1 MLERGAHA
9 PLTSSAGRLFD
20 AVAALAGVRQVA
32 SYEGQ
37 AAMELEWSIEDHGSL
52 PSYWIPVVETGA
64 GPMIV
69 DWVPMLRAILRDLD
83 AGVSCG
89 RVSAAFHR
97 ALAVSIAEVAARV
110 GVRRVALSGGCFQ
123 NRHLLEWSVE
133 RLRGEG
139 FEPFWHRFVPP
150 NDGGISVGQAA
161 WAALQRAGG

>member
-1 MLERGAHA
+1 MLASAFYA

-37 AAMELEWSIEDHGSL
+37 AAMELEWRIEDGGGL
-52 PSYWIPVVETGA
+52 PDYPVHLIQDNEQPIV
-64 GPMIV
+64 V
-69 DWVPMLRAILRDLD
+69 DWAPMLRRIVRDVGSGISRGKVAD
-83 AGVSCG
+83 
-89 RVSAAFHR
+89 AFHR
-97 ALAVSIAEVAARV
+97 ALAVSIAAVAAQI

-139 FEPFWHRFVPP
+139 FEPFWHRRVPP
-150 NDGGISVGQAA
+150 NDGGISVGQAV
-161 WAALQRAGG
+161 WAAWLRAEG